1 MYDPKLLKVI
11 HEERIAPFTN
21 RRHVGLVANESMIP
35 GVGTLF
41 ARLGEKLAQLRESWS
56 QPKQQALPSKRASRP
71 L

>member
-21 RRHVGLVANESMIP
+21 RRQYENVDSESKIP
-35 GVGTLF
+35 GIGTLF
-41 ARLGEKLAQLRESWS
+41 ARLGEKFAQLKANWGE
-56 QPKQQALPSKRASRP
+56 PKQQTLQGKRASRP